1 MKRICNHNWCKAH
14 NAKQTQAVSFCA
26 LDLLAD
32 LDLRSDSLVFVCLFV
47 FLFVCLFLLACFC
60 SLAALRERDRK
71 QRKRLLFGSFFNQ
84 PSDSP
89 GLLKMPNSAQE
100 MPAPRPPRAKPK
112 SGKPGWVAYNAARR
126 ERAKE
131 AKLKFKCTD
140 RLTGKTNPLKIVGMH
155 KEVETKR
162 LKAAAKMLTDAPVP
176 RSPASPS
183 TAPCDAN
190 APLELA
196 VKDKEL
202 CR

>member
-89 GLLKMPNSAQE
+89 GLLKMPKGALSLSGMTVTDQWQAAVQIVTDETQVAHRRLDIQNDLIETMRRHLLVQDHGLAQLQTTVCMLQASVCE
-100 MPAPRPPRAKPK
+100 LQ
-112 SGKPGWVAYNAARR
+112 NAQVC
-126 ERAKE
+126 
-131 AKLKFKCTD
+131 LCVCLFV
-140 RLTGKTNPLKIVGMH
+140 RLLVCLF
-155 KEVETKR
+155 VC
-162 LKAAAKMLTDAPVP
+162 LLV
-176 RSPASPS
+176 
-183 TAPCDAN
+183 C
-190 APLELA
+190 LFVCL
-196 VKDKEL
+196 
-202 CR
+202 